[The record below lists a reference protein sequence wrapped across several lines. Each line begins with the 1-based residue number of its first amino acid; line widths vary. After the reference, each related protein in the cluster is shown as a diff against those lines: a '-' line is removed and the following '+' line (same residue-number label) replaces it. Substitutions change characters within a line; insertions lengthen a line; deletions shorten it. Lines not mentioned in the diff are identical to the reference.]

1 MSLNWKEID
10 TILGE
15 LRLEGSFIQKIR
27 QPNYHSLLFD
37 LYNPDGGRYRLLIE
51 LKPGACRLHSLS
63 KDLPADRTGKLQRF
77 AQLLRS
83 RLQGALITR
92 ASQLG
97 GERIIRI
104 EASHHGEITRVYI
117 RLWSNAANII
127 ATDAGDTIIDAFYR
141 RPNKREVSGEPCEL
155 SALAEGKAPSPAHG
169 RLRES
174 YDHSMSFNAFI
185 ESTYETETRSVA
197 LNEKLEELEG
207 LVSERRRRLTRLIDH
222 KRRELESAG
231 SLEQLKNTAD
241 NLAASAHL
249 IQPGSQWTEVPD
261 YSHDGEPVAVKLDE
275 KLSGWENVE
284 AYYQAYSKAKRTAE
298 HLKEDIQ
305 AAKRELEQLE
315 QEHAHVLSAEGDLE
329 KQREAARKLLH
340 HIRPETGRKDSSS
353 APGLSLQSGLFTILV
368 GRTAKENDQLLRSYT
383 RGNDYWLHTRDYPGG
398 YVFIKYIAGKSVP
411 LQTLL
416 DAGNLALYFSK
427 ARSNGKA
434 DLYYTQVKH
443 LRRAKGAAYG
453 TVLPTHEKNLAVEL
467 DRTRI
472 ERLFGGD
479 SYE

>member
-51 LKPGACRLHSLS
+51 LKPGECRMHSLS

-83 RLQGALITR
+83 RLQGSLITR

-97 GERIIRI
+97 GERIVKI
-104 EASHHGEITRVYI
+104 EASHYGEITILYI

-127 ATDAGDTIIDAFYR
+127 AADADDTIIDAFYR
-141 RPNKREVSGEPCEL
+141 RPNKQEVSGAACEL
-155 SALAEGKAPSPAHG
+155 STIADGKTPNPAHG
-169 RLRES
+169 NLREA
-174 YDHSMSFNAFI
+174 YDGSQSFNAFI
-185 ESTYETETRSVA
+185 ESAYETETQSVA
-197 LNEKLEELEG
+197 LNEKLDELRE
-207 LVSERRRRLTRLIDH
+207 LVSERRRRLNQLIDN
-222 KRRELESAG
+222 KRRELVSAG
-231 SLEQLKNTAD
+231 SLEQLKDTAD

-249 IQPGSQWTEVPD
+249 IQPGSQWVEIPD
-261 YSHDGEPVAVKLDE
+261 YAHGGEPVAVKLDA
-275 KLSGWENVE
+275 KLNGWENVE
-284 AYYQAYSKAKRTAE
+284 AYYEAYSKAKRTAE
-298 HLKEDIQ
+298 HLQEDIK
-305 AAKRELEQLE
+305 AAQRDLEHLDHE
-315 QEHAHVLSAEGDLE
+315 YTRVLSAHGELE
-329 KQREAARKLLH
+329 EQRNLAQKLLH
-340 HIRPETGRKDSSS
+340 HLRPRSGSKDTSST
-353 APGLSLQSGLFTILV
+353 PGLSFHSGAFTILV

-411 LQTLL
+411 LETLL

-427 ARSNGKA
+427 ARSNGRA

-443 LRRAKGAAYG
+443 LRRAKGATYG

-467 DRTRI
+467 DRNRI